1 LTTAIGFALKSSNVT
16 SFFFLTLRKTT
27 CIFEITTA
35 GACDEGDDQSTT
47 PTYFPLLKKQFY
59 FPNTI
64 FQIFVQ

>member
-1 LTTAIGFALKSSNVT
+1 VR

-47 PTYFPLLKKQFY
+47 PTYFPLLKKQLY